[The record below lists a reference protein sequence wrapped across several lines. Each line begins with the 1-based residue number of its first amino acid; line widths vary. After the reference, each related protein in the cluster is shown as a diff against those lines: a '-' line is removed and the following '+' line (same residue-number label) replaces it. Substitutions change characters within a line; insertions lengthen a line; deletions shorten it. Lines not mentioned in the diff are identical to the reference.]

1 VAKIIF
7 GCQCSSADLAQIKNA
22 NAQILAALGQLNVTS
37 AGILSSLQLLLAQ
50 GKTQMLN
57 VASLTTSVAN
67 NTSVVGSALTLI
79 QGFATS
85 QAALSKQLA
94 DAIAANDPVA
104 LAAVQDAIDSGV
116 AQLNQSDTDLAAA
129 VAANTPAAP
138 PAAPPASSPV

>member
-1 VAKIIF
+1 
-7 GCQCSSADLAQIKNA
+7 
-22 NAQILAALGQLNVTS
+22 
-37 AGILSSLQLLLAQ
+37 
-50 GKTQMLN
+50 MLN